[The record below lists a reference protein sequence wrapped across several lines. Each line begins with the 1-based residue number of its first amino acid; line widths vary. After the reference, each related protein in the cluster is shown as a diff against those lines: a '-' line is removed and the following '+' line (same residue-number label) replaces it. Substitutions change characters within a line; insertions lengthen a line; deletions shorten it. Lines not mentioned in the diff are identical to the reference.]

1 MKRASGRRAAGIF
14 WDWRSSPPRSWR
26 GQGRPRPRADVPPIW
41 FDPTPWLARL
51 CDAMFWGAIGLI
63 GLIVLGAMV
72 VPAALRLIRWNR

>member
-1 MKRASGRRAAGIF
+1 M
-14 WDWRSSPPRSWR
+14 
-26 GQGRPRPRADVPPIW
+26 PPIW